1 MLSRDARQLIILDDI
16 QDPGNLGT
24 IIRLV
29 DASGFSDIILTKN
42 SVDYYNEKVVR
53 SSMGSIFHVNL
64 HTMEKIEIVD
74 YLKKQ
79 QYNIVVT
86 SLQEDSIPYME
97 MSLDERNAFVFGNE
111 GHGVSK
117 EFLDIADEKVII
129 PISGQAESLNVA
141 MALGILLFYSR
152 DLKRVLE

>member
-1 MLSRDARQLIILDDI
+1 
-16 QDPGNLGT
+16 
-24 IIRLV
+24 
-29 DASGFSDIILTKN
+29 
-42 SVDYYNEKVVR
+42 
-53 SSMGSIFHVNL
+53 
-64 HTMEKIEIVD
+64 MEKIEIVD